1 MGARGGKF
9 NVAGEGEEGHS
20 YGKCSSTF
28 AQRDG
33 IGDDFFGWVYKG
45 LSRVLLSGESQ
56 FWQSLES

>member
-1 MGARGGKF
+1 MAGK
-9 NVAGEGEEGHS
+9 EEEGHS
-20 YGKCSSTF
+20 YGKYSSTF

-33 IGDDFFGWVYKG
+33 IGDDLFGSVYKG